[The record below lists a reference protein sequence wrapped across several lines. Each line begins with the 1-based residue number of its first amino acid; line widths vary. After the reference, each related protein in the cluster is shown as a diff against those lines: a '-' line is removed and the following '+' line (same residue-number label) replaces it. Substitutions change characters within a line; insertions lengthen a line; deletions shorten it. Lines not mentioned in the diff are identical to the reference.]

1 MFIGTPRG
9 AYISIARVYL
19 QVGTQGIPGN
29 IVGIFSPKI
38 QPPVQLTQTLGIFW
52 LLHIQYI
59 GLPPWHT
66 HRVYPEN
73 FWYKYMGK
81 LKYVVPYWGLQ
92 GAKPHAKIKNFLMQ
106 PIVTT
111 QKHSGDLR
119 FLYLRPPEVN
129 QVVILLGPNW
139 AIADYH
145 LTPRKLFEDDCLEP
159 QLWANTK

>member
-1 MFIGTPRG
+1 MLVNNFVKLFFIFIQTATLLYQTKLDVGCIMFIGTPRG

-29 IVGIFSPKI
+29 IVRIFSPII

-66 HRVYPEN
+66 HRVQLEN
-73 FWYKYMGK
+73 FCYKYMGK
-81 LKYVVPYWGLQ
+81 LEHVVHSWGLQ
-92 GAKPHAKIKNFLMQ
+92 GGTPCQKIQKFLGSNL
-106 PIVTT
+106 VTT
-111 QKHSGDLR
+111 QNYPGDPR

-129 QVVILLGPNW
+129 HVFIQ
-139 AIADYH
+139 
-145 LTPRKLFEDDCLEP
+145 
-159 QLWANTK
+159 